1 MRVSPLNL
9 ATRPVRNDRLPALLF
24 LLAAFALLLVTVQHG
39 VIVYRL
45 RPGGS
50 RALHEEVG
58 RLREE
63 SKKLTQEA
71 SELRGVKIEKNDRAE
86 WATLKAL
93 VDRRT
98 FWWSKLLELLED
110 MLPRDVRIVSVTPRM
125 QERQRYLDFVVHVQ
139 DHEAGFRFE
148 QALRKR
154 PEFGDVVIKSVD
166 GDGSEVEFQ
175 ITMRYLPGDSKQIA
189 PAAPTPARIAQRD
202 EAR

>member
-1 MRVSPLNL
+1 VKVSPLNL
-9 ATRPVRNDRLPALLF
+9 ATRPVRNERLPALLF
-24 LLAAFALLLVTVQHG
+24 LLAAFALLLVTLQHA

-50 RALHEEVG
+50 RALHEEVA

-71 SELRGVKIEKNDRAE
+71 SDLRGVTIAANDRVE

-110 MLPRDVRIVSVTPRM
+110 MLPPDVRIVAVTPRM
-125 QERQRYLDFVVHVQ
+125 KERQRYLDFVVHVR
-139 DHEAGFRFE
+139 DHDAGLRFE

-154 PEFGDVVIKSVD
+154 PEFDDVFIKSID
-166 GDGSEVEFQ
+166 ADGSEVEFQ
-175 ITMRYLPGDSKQIA
+175 ISTRYLPGESKQIA
-189 PAAPTPARIAQRD
+189 PPAPTPERVAQR
-202 EAR
+202 ELGR

>member
-1 MRVSPLNL
+1 MRLSPLNL
-9 ATRPVRNDRLPALLF
+9 ATRPVRNERLPALLF
-24 LLAAFALLLVTVQHG
+24 LLAAFALLLVTLQHG

-50 RALHEEVG
+50 RALHEEVA

-63 SKKLTQEA
+63 SKKLTDEA
-71 SELRGVKIEKNDRAE
+71 SELRGVTVAAKDRAE

-110 MLPRDVRIVSVTPRM
+110 MLPREVRIVAVTPRIA
-125 QERQRYLDFVVHVQ
+125 ERQRYLDFIVRVT
-139 DHEAGFRFE
+139 DHDAGFRFE

-154 PEFGDVVIKSVD
+154 PEFDDVVIKLIE
-166 GDGSEVEFQ
+166 GEGSEVEFQ
-175 ITMRYLPGDSKQIA
+175 ISLRYLTGESKPIA
-189 PAAPTPARIAQRD
+189 PPTPTPPRVAQR
-202 EAR
+202 EEGR

>member
-1 MRVSPLNL
+1 MRLSPLNL
-9 ATRPVRNDRLPALLF
+9 ATRPVRNERLPALLF
-24 LLAAFALLLVTVQHG
+24 LLAAFALLVVTVQHA

-50 RALHEEVG
+50 RALHEEVA

-63 SKKLTQEA
+63 SKKLTEEA
-71 SELRGVKIEKNDRAE
+71 SELRRVTIAKDDRAE

-110 MLPRDVRIVSVTPRM
+110 MLPRDVRILAVTPRM
-125 QERQRYLDFVVHVQ
+125 HERQRYLDLVVRVRN
-139 DHEAGFRFE
+139 HEDGLRFE

-154 PEFGDVVIKSVD
+154 PEFDDVVIKSVEAAD
-166 GDGSEVEFQ
+166 GEVEFQ
-175 ITMRYLPGDSKQIA
+175 ISMRYLPGESKQIA
-189 PAAPTPARIAQRD
+189 PASPTPGRIAQRED
-202 EAR
+202 GP